1 MLSVVIPIFD
11 EKESL
16 ETLHQEISAVAD
28 ADRLDV
34 EILFV
39 DDGSTDG
46 SWGVVQQIAARDPRV
61 RGIRFRR
68 NFGKASALNAGF
80 AESRGDLVLT
90 LDADLQ
96 DDPREIPRF
105 VAAMENQLDLVSG
118 WKQVRYDPWHKV
130 LPSRVFNWMVT
141 RLTGVRLHD
150 HNCGMKCYRREIFE
164 EVQLYGEMHRFV
176 TVLAAARGYR
186 VGELVIRHR
195 PRKFG
200 CSKYGATRIVKG
212 FLDLLTVNFLTGF
225 GQRPQH
231 LLGALGLGAFLL
243 GALGLA
249 CMAAVWLISR
259 MPGMEPVGPQP
270 WPAPLYWV
278 AMMVLGGQL
287 LSVGMLAELFIA
299 YHEPNLRAYSISERT
314 RPHRAAQD

>member
-1 MLSVVIPIFD
+1 MSLTDTMLSVVIPVFD

-96 DDPREIPRF
+96 DDPHEIPRF
-105 VAAMENQLDLVSG
+105 IAAMENQLDLVSG

-130 LPSRVFNWMVT
+130 LPSRCS
-141 RLTGVRLHD
+141 TGWSP
-150 HNCGMKCYRREIFE
+150 I
-164 EVQLYGEMHRFV
+164 
-176 TVLAAARGYR
+176 
-186 VGELVIRHR
+186 
-195 PRKFG
+195 
-200 CSKYGATRIVKG
+200 
-212 FLDLLTVNFLTGF
+212 
-225 GQRPQH
+225 
-231 LLGALGLGAFLL
+231 
-243 GALGLA
+243 
-249 CMAAVWLISR
+249 
-259 MPGMEPVGPQP
+259 
-270 WPAPLYWV
+270 
-278 AMMVLGGQL
+278 
-287 LSVGMLAELFIA
+287 
-299 YHEPNLRAYSISERT
+299 
-314 RPHRAAQD
+314 